1 MSGSSR
7 AAPASGTPYL
17 LDSGILVRSL
27 RGDAAIIARI
37 ASEPLLYLSNIILGE
52 LYYGAYGSP
61 HETEDLRAVDDLAQR
76 LPILALDQETAKRYG
91 HIKREQRL
99 KGQMLPENDMWI
111 AATAIQYGVT
121 LAGRD
126 LHFTWINGLNYEQW

>member
-37 ASEPLLYLSNIILGE
+37 ASEPLLYLSNIIRNCLHPPGNRQ
-52 LYYGAYGSP
+52 GMAQKDARQGS
-61 HETEDLRAVDDLAQR
+61 EQGM
-76 LPILALDQETAKRYG
+76 ALF
-91 HIKREQRL
+91 L
-99 KGQMLPENDMWI
+99 
-111 AATAIQYGVT
+111 
-121 LAGRD
+121 
-126 LHFTWINGLNYEQW
+126 